1 MMSSKR
7 TITMGTELR
16 LEALFMFLLGPFE
29 SIRQMRMLLWSRVPQ
44 FDRSRSRASHCA
56 LSRAAPILA
65 KLCSTDTS
73 VHLREVKTVCARS
86 VCFKVSFE
94 MIVS

>member
-65 KLCSTDTS
+65 KLCSTHISSS
-73 VHLREVKTVCARS
+73 VEVKTVALCARGPS
-86 VCFKVSFE
+86 VSKCHLK
-94 MIVS
+94 

>member
-56 LSRAAPILA
+56 LSLAAPILA
-65 KLCSTDTS
+65 KLCSTHIS
-73 VHLREVKTVCARS
+73 SSEEVKTVCARS

>member
-65 KLCSTDTS
+65 KLCSTHISSS
-73 VHLREVKTVCARS
+73 VEVKTVCARS

>member
-16 LEALFMFLLGPFE
+16 LEALFMFLLGPPFE

-65 KLCSTDTS
+65 KLCSTHITHQFICRRRSQNCVRAVRLFQS
-73 VHLREVKTVCARS
+73 V
-86 VCFKVSFE
+86 
-94 MIVS
+94 I